1 MSPSRVG
8 FSLIREK
15 NLPREGC
22 LQPVSQVK
30 EPELGLVKA
39 ISEAPLLGGGWGRGG
54 CGRPGFPQLPAA
66 DMIRDVGRSHCQFPS
81 QHYRDNARERR
92 DCDQILFVM
101 TAEMLLGQDVLAR
114 PRNEV

>member
-1 MSPSRVG
+1 MG
-8 FSLIREK
+8 
-15 NLPREGC
+15 
-22 LQPVSQVK
+22 
-30 EPELGLVKA
+30 A
-39 ISEAPLLGGGWGRGG
+39 GWGTREPDSRGG
-54 CGRPGFPQLPAA
+54 CGRLGFPQLPAA
-66 DMIRDVGRSHCQFPS
+66 DMIRDVGLSHCQFPS